1 MFSDLK
7 LCWNKYKSPKQF
19 RRYAAKYSIVPFI
32 CYWYPTKWYNNNC
45 LGYYLKHNSLIW
57 HTIILIS
64 YIPLS
69 VSVLTYSITI
79 NFYPSAATSVVLSHI
94 KGYWRLTS
102 NIALYYISFWAPHSA
117 LFFQVT
123 LTLKVSFI
131 LWNTIILLSIS
142 VIYFGIN
149 YT

>member
-1 MFSDLK
+1 MNMMFSDLILFWSKCK
-7 LCWNKYKSPKQF
+7 LTQAIKMIYYILRFLW
-19 RRYAAKYSIVPFI
+19 
-32 CYWYPTKWYNNNC
+32 YWHHTRCFNSNSVE
-45 LGYYLKHNSLIW
+45 YYLKRNSLIW

-102 NIALYYISFWAPHSA
+102 NIALYYITFWAPHSA

-142 VIYFGIN
+142 VIYFGIG